1 VNARVFTVGVAEAEG
16 VGGDEAPGITV
27 ARALRADGLP
37 VVARAVV
44 DEEEAA
50 LEAVLGPALDQPG
63 IVVILAP
70 PGGSAGDVVRRVL
83 ARLAG
88 VRLVLSE
95 RLLRLLEEGHARRG
109 RALPRRLERLALLPQ
124 GAQIWAA
131 SAEADASAEGV
142 GSAGASGAAG
152 WSLEVRAALV
162 VVLPLDAP
170 DLGALIEQH
179 LRPAARERAGAGGVT
194 LVRVLRTTGLA
205 PAEAEERLAGWLG
218 KEGPVTVSCLVVDGD
233 VWVRLVARAASR
245 GLAEAALAAAETPLR
260 AALGADCYGADAES
274 LEEAVGALLRARGL
288 AVSTA
293 ESCTGGLVAHRLTN
307 VPGSSRYVER
317 GVVVYSNEAKE
328 ELLGVPHDLLRAHGA
343 VSAPVAEAMA
353 RGVCRVG
360 GTACGIAITGI
371 AGPDGGSAEKPVG
384 TVFVAV
390 AAPAGV
396 TVRRFRFLGGRSA
409 VKWQS
414 AQAALDMLRRALTG

>member
-1 VNARVFTVGVAEAEG
+1 MIARIFTVGMAE
-16 VGGDEAPGITV
+16 VGGGDDAPSLVV
-27 ARALRADGLP
+27 ARALRAEGIP
-37 VVARAVV
+37 VATRAVV
-44 DEEEAA
+44 DEDEAA
-50 LEAVLGPALDQPG
+50 LEGALGPALDQPG
-63 IVVILAP
+63 LVVVLAP
-70 PGGSAGDVVRRVL
+70 PGGSAGDIVRRVL

-95 RLLRLLEEGHARRG
+95 RLLRLLEEDHARRG

-131 SAEADASAEGV
+131 PAEAGALPDG
-142 GSAGASGAAG
+142 GASGGAG
-152 WSLEVRAALV
+152 WSLEVRAGLL

-170 DLGALIEQH
+170 DLGALVEQH
-179 LRPAARERAGAGGVT
+179 LRPAARERAGPGGVT
-194 LVRVLRTTGLA
+194 LVRVLRTAGLA
-205 PAEAEERLAGWLG
+205 PAEAEERLAAWLG
-218 KEGPVTVSCLVVDGD
+218 KEAPVAVSCFIVDGD
-233 VWVRLVARAASR
+233 VWVRLVARAPSR
-245 GLAEAALAAAETPLR
+245 AVAEAALAAAEPLVR
-260 AALGADCYGADAES
+260 EALGADCYSADGQS
-274 LEEAVGALLRARGL
+274 LEETVGALLRERGL

-328 ELLGVPHDLLRAHGA
+328 ELLGVPRDLLRAHGA

-353 RGVCRVG
+353 RGICRAAR
-360 GTACGIAITGI
+360 TACGIAITGI
-371 AGPDGGSAEKPVG
+371 AGPDGGSPEKPVG

-390 AAPAGV
+390 ATPAGV
-396 TVRRFRFLGGRSA
+396 EVRRFRFPGGRGA

-414 AQAALDMLRRALTG
+414 AQAALDMLRRALSG

>member
-1 VNARVFTVGVAEAEG
+1 VIARVFTVSAAESGGAE
-16 VGGDEAPGITV
+16 VGGAHDAPGLAV
-27 ARALRADGLP
+27 ARALRAEGLS
-37 VVARAVV
+37 VIARVVV
-44 DEEEAA
+44 DEDEAA
-50 LEAVLGPALDQPG
+50 LEAALGGALAEPG
-63 IVVILAP
+63 IVAILAP
-70 PGGSAGDVVRRVL
+70 PGGSAGDIVRRVV

-95 RLLRLLEEGHARRG
+95 RLLRLLEEEHTRRG

-131 SAEADASAEGV
+131 PSDGGEGGAPGGAGWALEADA
-142 GSAGASGAAG
+142 
-152 WSLEVRAALV
+152 ALV
-162 VVLPLDAP
+162 AVLPADVP
-170 DLGALIEQH
+170 DLGVLIEQH
-179 LRPAARERAGAGGVT
+179 LRPAARERAAAGGVS
-194 LVRVLRTTGLA
+194 LARVLRTAGLT
-205 PAEAEERLAGWLG
+205 PAEAEERLAAWLG
-218 KEGPVTVSCLVVDGD
+218 KEDPVTVTCLVVDGD
-233 VWVRLVARAASR
+233 VWVRLLARAPSR
-245 GLAEAALAAAETPLR
+245 ALAEAALAAAETPLR
-260 AALGADCYGADAES
+260 AALGPDCYGVDGQS

-328 ELLGVPHDLLRAHGA
+328 DLLGVPRDLLRAHGA

-353 RGVCRVG
+353 RGICRVG

-390 AAPAGV
+390 ATPAGV
-396 TVRRFRFLGGRSA
+396 EVRRFRFPGGRGA

-414 AQAALDMLRRALTG
+414 AQAALDMLRRALSA

>member
-1 VNARVFTVGVAEAEG
+1 VNARVLTLGVAEAEAA
-16 VGGDEAPGITV
+16 GGDEAPGIAV
-27 ARALRADGLP
+27 ARALRADGLA
-37 VVARAVV
+37 VAARAVV
-44 DEEEAA
+44 EEEEAA
-50 LEAVLGPALDQPG
+50 LEAVLGPALEQPG

-83 ARLAG
+83 ARLAS

-95 RLLRLLEEGHARRG
+95 RLLRLLEEEHARRG

-131 SAEADASAEGV
+131 EGG
-142 GSAGASGAAG
+142 GSAGASGGAG
-152 WSLEVRAALV
+152 WSLEVRGALV
-162 VVLPLDAP
+162 AVLPLDAP
-170 DLGALIEQH
+170 DLGVLIEQH

-245 GLAEAALAAAETPLR
+245 GLAEAALAAAEAPLR

-328 ELLGVPHDLLRAHGA
+328 EMLGVPRDLLRAHGA

-353 RGVCRVG
+353 RGICRVG

-396 TVRRFRFLGGRSA
+396 TVRRFRFLGGRNA

-414 AQAALDMLRRALTG
+414 AQAALDMLRRALSG

>member
-1 VNARVFTVGVAEAEG
+1 VNARVLTLGVAEAEAA
-16 VGGDEAPGITV
+16 GGDEAPGIAV
-27 ARALRADGLP
+27 ARALRADGLA
-37 VVARAVV
+37 VAARAVV
-44 DEEEAA
+44 EEEEAA
-50 LEAVLGPALDQPG
+50 LEAVLGPALEQPG

-95 RLLRLLEEGHARRG
+95 RLLRLLEEEHARRG

-131 SAEADASAEGV
+131 EGG
-142 GSAGASGAAG
+142 GSAGASGGAG
-152 WSLEVRAALV
+152 WSLEVRGALV
-162 VVLPLDAP
+162 AVLPLDAP
-170 DLGALIEQH
+170 DLGVLIEQH

-245 GLAEAALAAAETPLR
+245 GLAEAALAAAEAPLR

-328 ELLGVPHDLLRAHGA
+328 EMLGVPRDLLRAHGA

-353 RGVCRVG
+353 RGICRVG

-396 TVRRFRFLGGRSA
+396 TVRRFRFLGGRNA

-414 AQAALDMLRRALTG
+414 AQAALDMLRRALSG